1 MNKALVK
8 KKYEHLAN
16 LEKKMELICKDFP
29 LTKTYII
36 NIYIINAK
44 RCIFAG
50 LLNNNKSQYDFGIAK
65 FIKYSTESIDL
76 SDNEDVICC
85 LHINN
90 KITVYKNSEG
100 KRQLSLK
107 LKKQYDEYISWG
119 KQSF

>member
-1 MNKALVK
+1 MNSSLIKRKYNHLV
-8 KKYEHLAN
+8 N

-29 LTKTYII
+29 LTQTYII
-36 NIYIINAK
+36 TIYIINAK
-44 RCIFAG
+44 LCIFAG

-65 FIKYSTESIDL
+65 FIQYSTESIDL

-107 LKKQYDEYISWG
+107 LKKQYNEFISWG
-119 KQSF
+119 KEIF